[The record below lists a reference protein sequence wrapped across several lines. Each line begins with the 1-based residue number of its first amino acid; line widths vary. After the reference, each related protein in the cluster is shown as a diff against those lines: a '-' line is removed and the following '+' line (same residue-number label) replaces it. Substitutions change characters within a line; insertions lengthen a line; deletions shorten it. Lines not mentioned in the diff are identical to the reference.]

1 MRQRIILLSIMSLA
15 LLAALGGCSPERRH
29 AYDSAMRS
37 TFADLRGGDIDSASS
52 SLAIARSNAD
62 DASQKRKV
70 EQVSILISGAE
81 AYSRGDRSGAGAAWS
96 EAEAP
101 EIRQALVANQ
111 STLGVAI
118 TPARTK

>member
-1 MRQRIILLSIMSLA
+1 
-15 LLAALGGCSPERRH
+15 
-29 AYDSAMRS
+29 MRS

-62 DASQKRKV
+62 DSSQKRKI
-70 EQVSILISGAE
+70 EQVSILISGAA
-81 AYSRGDRSGAGAAWS
+81 AYSRGDRSGAGIAWS
-96 EAEAP
+96 ETEAP

>member
-1 MRQRIILLSIMSLA
+1 MRQRIILFSIMSLA
-15 LLAALGGCSPERRH
+15 LLFAVCGCSAERRQTFD
-29 AYDSAMRS
+29 AAMRS
-37 TFADLRGGDIDSASS
+37 TFADLRSGDIESASS

-70 EQVSILISGAE
+70 EQVGILISGAD

-118 TPARTK
+118 TPTRTK